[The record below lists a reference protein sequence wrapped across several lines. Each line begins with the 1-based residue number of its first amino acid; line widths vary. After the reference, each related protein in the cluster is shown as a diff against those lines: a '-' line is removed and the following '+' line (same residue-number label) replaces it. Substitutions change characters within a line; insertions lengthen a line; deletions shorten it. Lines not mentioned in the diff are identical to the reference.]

1 MSRVQRAE
9 KRKFINEVCFIPS
22 APSAMSTMPVLDHGS
37 DSAPCFS
44 GYSSD
49 SFVATDG
56 TYDSHENTI
65 LTREMS
71 TMTDL
76 SFSPN
81 VDVSFSL
88 TNLRNPETGT
98 VDTTTENDIS
108 FTVSEGGK
116 SSDMSE
122 EERGNEYIPT
132 STNSSTE
139 SENGDDMNC
148 QKTGMDNDMKYIVF
162 FFMYSSSSQTL
173 PHM

>member
-9 KRKFINEVCFIPS
+9 KRKFINEDCFIPS
-22 APSAMSTMPVLDHGS
+22 APSATNTSPVLDHGS

-76 SFSPN
+76 LVLTLMFP
-81 VDVSFSL
+81 SL
-88 TNLRNPETGT
+88 
-98 VDTTTENDIS
+98 
-108 FTVSEGGK
+108 
-116 SSDMSE
+116 
-122 EERGNEYIPT
+122 
-132 STNSSTE
+132 
-139 SENGDDMNC
+139 
-148 QKTGMDNDMKYIVF
+148 
-162 FFMYSSSSQTL
+162 
-173 PHM
+173 

>member
-1 MSRVQRAE
+1 
-9 KRKFINEVCFIPS
+9 
-22 APSAMSTMPVLDHGS
+22 
-37 DSAPCFS
+37 
-44 GYSSD
+44 
-49 SFVATDG
+49 
-56 TYDSHENTI
+56 
-65 LTREMS
+65 MS

-88 TNLRNPETGT
+88 TNLRNPEPGT

-139 SENGDDMNC
+139 SESGDDMNC
-148 QKTGMDNDMKYIVF
+148 QKSAWIT
-162 FFMYSSSSQTL
+162 T
-173 PHM
+173 

>member
-1 MSRVQRAE
+1 MNT
-9 KRKFINEVCFIPS
+9 I
-22 APSAMSTMPVLDHGS
+22 PVLDHGS

-88 TNLRNPETGT
+88 TNLRNPEPGT

-116 SSDMSE
+116 SSD
-122 EERGNEYIPT
+122 
-132 STNSSTE
+132 
-139 SENGDDMNC
+139 
-148 QKTGMDNDMKYIVF
+148 V
-162 FFMYSSSSQTL
+162 
-173 PHM
+173 

>member
-1 MSRVQRAE
+1 MNT
-9 KRKFINEVCFIPS
+9 I
-22 APSAMSTMPVLDHGS
+22 PVLDHGS
-37 DSAPCFS
+37 DSTPCFS

-49 SFVATDG
+49 SFFATDG

-88 TNLRNPETGT
+88 TNLRNPEPGT

-108 FTVSEGGK
+108 FTASEGGK

-122 EERGNEYIPT
+122 EERDNEYIPT

-139 SENGDDMNC
+139 SESGDDMNC
-148 QKTGMDNDMKYIVF
+148 
-162 FFMYSSSSQTL
+162 
-173 PHM
+173 